1 MILVAV
7 LAGCGEKTEAAKEA
21 ATTAE
26 KQHQAQVEALAPK
39 VVKVG
44 DPQGFVLFS
53 YRDPAKKSTFQGVS
67 VESGYGYFD
76 PQSKQVVINP
86 EFKFPRWNQ
95 GGRPSNLFV
104 HGLALVGQNDKYGYI
119 DGKGMWV
126 IPAKFDDAKDFAA
139 NGLAA
144 VKQDGQYGYIDTK
157 GQMVIPPK
165 FNDAYTFGVNGL
177 AVASEGREG
186 YITSKGYIDEKGTW
200 VIPPQFDGASNFAA
214 NGLAA
219 VYKND
224 RFGYIDTK
232 GQMVIPLKYRSA
244 GDFAANGLASVRS
257 GGHYDYSEYIDATGN
272 VVIGEDHKFYQAGNF
287 AANGLA
293 LVKDKIYEVYRYI
306 DAKGQIVFP
315 QQFKEANGFAANG
328 LAAVQQQDGK
338 YGYIDAKGQIVIS
351 QEYFRVNQDA
361 NFKPNGVAKLE
372 GLYVRY
378 IDAKGKKILYEDKV
392 CGVPVMKNEDD
403 QIVWP
408 KIPKSEICKPE
419 DERRK
424 AESERQAAE
433 NERKRAWN
441 AELNSNDPQ
450 AMYLKAGTY
459 MRNGDASKGTEIYE
473 AIIRRFPSSEWAVK
487 ASDQLSAKQRDDA
500 EKQRADAAR
509 ERAESMRDSINSANR
524 EASWRAY
531 EQCKIEM
538 NSCYSRTNGKGN
550 CYRDCDRL
558 R

>member
-1 MILVAV
+1 MKRQMIPLMILVAA
-7 LAGCGEKTEAAKEA
+7 LAGCGEKTE
-21 ATTAE
+21 TAE
-26 KQHQAQVEALAPK
+26 KQELAQVEALAPK

-44 DPQGFVLFS
+44 EPQGFVLFDYPPRTSS
-53 YRDPAKKSTFQGVS
+53 YD
-67 VESGYGYFD
+67 YGYFD

-86 EFKFPRWNQ
+86 QFKFALYNR
-95 GGRPSNLFV
+95 RTSNLFV
-104 HGLALVGQNDKYGYI
+104 HGLALVKQNDKYGYI

-144 VKQDGQYGYIDTK
+144 VEQDGKWGYIDTK

-165 FNDAYTFGVNGL
+165 FNDADTFDVNGL
-177 AVASEGREG
+177 AVAREDG
-186 YITSKGYIDEKGTW
+186 VGYIDEKGIW
-200 VIPPQFDGASNFAA
+200 VIPPQFYGARNFAA
-214 NGLAA
+214 NGLAR
-219 VYKND
+219 VSKEN
-224 RFGYIDTK
+224 RWGYIDTK
-232 GQMVIPLKYRSA
+232 GQMVIPFRYQSA

-257 GGHYDYSEYIDATGN
+257 GGHYDYSEYIDATGK
-272 VVIGEDHKFYQAGNF
+272 VVIGEDHKFYQAGDF

-306 DAKGQIVFP
+306 DAKGQIVIP
-315 QQFKEANGFAANG
+315 LQFEGARNFAANG
-328 LAAVQQQDGK
+328 LAAVKQNGE
-338 YGYIDAKGQIVIS
+338 YGYIDAKGQMVIS
-351 QEYFRVNQDA
+351 QKYFDLRFGD
-361 NFKPNGVAKLE
+361 FKSNGVAKLE
-372 GLYVRY
+372 GLSDSY

-487 ASDQLSAKQRDDA
+487 ASDQLSAKQREDA
-500 EKQRADAAR
+500 EQQRADAAR
-509 ERAESMRDSINSANR
+509 KRAESMRDSIDSANR
-524 EASWRAY
+524 EASYRAY
-531 EQCKIEM
+531 QQCKVEM
-538 NSCYSRTNGKGN
+538 DSCYSRTNGKGN